1 MLPSESEGSLSSNPW
16 LEITGA
22 GQGVDATDLVVN
34 EMFANAF
41 LDADDRKSEQI
52 LMTLGE
58 AQGTA

>member
-1 MLPSESEGSLSSNPW
+1 MYL
-16 LEITGA
+16 
-22 GQGVDATDLVVN
+22 GVDATDLVVN